1 MDFSAAF
8 SDHLAQNVLKECD
21 TKIPATKQAPSPR
34 THSCSSSSSFSSC
47 SSSYFPDDSPPSP
60 ANPLRFSGVPFSWE
74 HSPGIPKKP
83 SQKKK
88 DSTLVKVLP
97 LPPHTSKRFNL
108 EEVGIRKKNSNES
121 FGNDPFFTALVEC
134 SKGDDDDEESVTV
147 SNFWNVTK
155 VSRSISDRV

>member
-1 MDFSAAF
+1 MDFSAAL
-8 SDHLAQNVLKECD
+8 SDHLTQNVLKECD

-60 ANPLRFSGVPFSWE
+60 PTRFDFPAFHFLGTFARN
-74 HSPGIPKKP
+74 
-83 SQKKK
+83 SQETKSKEK

-134 SKGDDDDEESVTV
+134 SKGDDDEESVTV